1 VIGGDLGG
9 CRAFLDAARSTM
21 RSAALRPEGLDLVP
35 AVLGDRAELLGAIDI
50 ALDAPSE
57 RPVSTSQHLRAWN
70 AQTLVDALRHH
81 GGMTRSQLTR
91 ATRLSGTTVASIL
104 DDLARRGLI
113 SEDGIAGSATGQTRG
128 RPAACIRLHR
138 NAGLVL
144 GIEVGRQDVHA
155 VLTDL
160 GHDVLEHRQAA
171 FLLDTP
177 ADEVLDLT
185 AELVEAVVDGG
196 DLRSQLIGVG
206 VALPSPID
214 PADGRVD
221 PHILATW
228 AGAPAAD
235 RFAARFGAP
244 VLVENDANAEAMAEL
259 SRGAGRGLRH
269 MIYVKVSW
277 GIGGAIVV
285 DGRLRRGSRHAAG
298 ELAHLQIRGAHRPC
312 RCGRPACLGPAADGN
327 ALRDDLR
334 AVHGRDLALEEIVRL
349 ASTGD
354 LVARRAL
361 DDSGRMIGQALAPL
375 CNALNPEAIIV
386 GGELGVA
393 GSPLLDGIETGLSR
407 ATLPPVSEAL
417 QLRPAALGTAAG
429 AIGAAGLV
437 VRSEFAASHLA
448 ELTGRSARPARRRG
462 TEPTR
467 TP

>member
-1 VIGGDLGG
+1 
-9 CRAFLDAARSTM
+9 M
-21 RSAALRPEGLDLVP
+21 
-35 AVLGDRAELLGAIDI
+35 
-50 ALDAPSE
+50 
-57 RPVSTSQHLRAWN
+57 STSQHLRSWN
-70 AQTLVDALRHH
+70 AQTLVEALRHH
-81 GGMTRSQLTR
+81 GDMSRSELTR
-91 ATRLSGTTVASIL
+91 ATGLSGTTVASIL
-104 DDLARRGLI
+104 DELTRRGLI
-113 SEDGIAGSATGQTRG
+113 SEDGTAGDTTAQTRG
-128 RPAACIRLHR
+128 RPAARIRLHR
-138 NAGLVL
+138 DAGLVL
-144 GIEVGRQDVHA
+144 GIEVGREDVHV
-155 VLTDL
+155 VLTNL
-160 GHDVLEHRQAA
+160 GHDVLDHRQAA
-171 FLLDTP
+171 FPLDTP

-185 AELVEAVVDGG
+185 AALVEKLM
-196 DLRSQLIGVG
+196 DLRSPLVGVG

-235 RFAARFGAP
+235 RFATRLSAP

-259 SRGAGRGLRH
+259 SLGAGRGLRH

-285 DGRLRRGSRHAAG
+285 DGRLRRGSRNAAG

-327 ALRDDLR
+327 ALRHDLR

-349 ASTGD
+349 ARDGD
-354 LVARRAL
+354 LVAHRAL
-361 DDSGRMIGQALAPL
+361 DDSGRMIGQALAPV

-393 GSPLLDGIETGLSR
+393 GSPLLDGVESGLRR

-417 QLRPAALGTAAG
+417 QLRSAALGTAAG

-437 VRSEFAASHLA
+437 VRSEIAGGHLA
-448 ELTGRSARPARRRG
+448 AITGGSARPARRRR

-467 TP
+467 AR